1 MNVRTLL
8 SKLASV
14 TVLRLG
20 VAVLGFGLFWLLSHR
35 LSATELGGFSLLMN
49 TFMLLQTLP
58 LLGMHVHLIREVAAR
73 PEQQSGELAHAM
85 AFAMPVATAMA
96 LGLCLFGAMGA
107 DVALRWPFLLLGLS
121 MVPTAWVLVAESALI
136 GREQLQVL
144 TTVNMSESAW
154 RMVGALVSLWQG
166 WGLDGVF
173 AFFLVGRFI
182 TAAIY
187 ATRGGLPR
195 IRMAQVSRAGL
206 QQYLALAPT
215 YLAIGLVS
223 AGHARIDML
232 VLSRLRDLNEVGIYA
247 AAAKLYEASMMVSTM
262 ALMIVYPILSRLFAS
277 DRSAFALMLSRSVR
291 WGLLLGAPLVLV
303 GMTLAPALV
312 HLIYLPRLWAA
323 ADVLQP
329 LLLAAWLMAL
339 DQLLSST
346 MLAAQAQSQDLRAM
360 VIGLVTLLIGLL
372 VLGPTFG
379 ALGTAWA
386 AVAGLAVRVASR
398 LLWAQ
403 RELALPGLML
413 ESARSAAAA
422 ALGVGVFFA
431 LGRHGLNP
439 TMAPWLQGLLAL
451 GAALLTHTAAAALTG
466 AFGAQ
471 HLAEWHSWRNKAVTQ
486 AEVQT

>member
-1 MNVRTLL
+1 MTMRTLL

-20 VAVLGFGLFWLLSHR
+20 VAVLGFGMFWLLSHH

-58 LLGMHVHLIREVAAR
+58 LLGMHVHVIREVAAR
-73 PEQQSGELAHAM
+73 PDQQSGELSHAL
-85 AFAMPVATAMA
+85 AFALPVATAMA
-96 LGLCLFGAMGA
+96 LGLCLFGALGA
-107 DVALRWPFLLLGLS
+107 DVALRWPFVLLGLS

-144 TTVNMSESAW
+144 TTVNMCESAW
-154 RMVGALVSLWQG
+154 RVLGALVSLWQG
-166 WGLDGVF
+166 WDLDGVF
-173 AFFLVGRFI
+173 GFFLMGRLI

-187 ATRGGLPR
+187 AARGGLPR
-195 IRMAQVSRAGL
+195 IRMAEVSRAGL
-206 QQYLALAPT
+206 RQYIVLAPT

-232 VLSRLRDLNEVGIYA
+232 ALSKLRDLNEVGIYA
-247 AAAKLYEASMMVSTM
+247 AAAKLYEASMMVSTL

-277 DRSAFALMLSRSVR
+277 DRSAFALMLSRSLR

-303 GMTLAPALV
+303 GMALAPALV
-312 HLIYLPRLWAA
+312 HLIYLPGLWAA

-360 VIGLVTLLIGLL
+360 VIGLVTLLIGLAL
-372 VLGPTFG
+372 LGPAFG

-386 AVAGLAVRVASR
+386 VVAGLVVRVASR

-403 RELALPGLML
+403 RELALPGLTM
-413 ESARSAAAA
+413 EGARSAMSAV
-422 ALGVGVFFA
+422 LGVSAFFA
-431 LGRHGLNP
+431 VGGHGL
-439 TMAPWLQGLLAL
+439 TQGMAPWVQDTLAL
-451 GAALLTHTAAAALTG
+451 GAALLTHALAAALTG
-466 AFGAQ
+466 AFSAQ
-471 HLAEWHSWRNKAVTQ
+471 HRAEWHSWRHNAAAQ
-486 AEVQT
+486 SEVQA

>member
-8 SKLASV
+8 SKMASV

-20 VAVLGFGLFWLLSHR
+20 VAVLGFGMFWLLSHR
-35 LSATELGGFSLLMN
+35 LSANELGGFSLLMN

-73 PEQQSGELAHAM
+73 PEQQASELTHALT
-85 AFAMPVATAMA
+85 FAMPVATAMA
-96 LGLCLFGAMGA
+96 LGLCLFGAIGA
-107 DVALRWPFLLLGLS
+107 DATLRWPFVLLGLS

-144 TTVNMSESAW
+144 TTVIMLESGW
-154 RMVGALVSLWQG
+154 RVMGALVSLWQG
-166 WGLDGVF
+166 WGLGGVF
-173 AFFLVGRFI
+173 AFFLAGRFI
-182 TAAIY
+182 TSAVY
-187 ATRGGLPR
+187 ALRGGLPR

-223 AGHARIDML
+223 AAHARIDML
-232 VLSRLRDLNEVGIYA
+232 VLSRLRDLNEVGISA

-312 HLIYLPRLWAA
+312 HVIYLPRLWAA

-346 MLAAQAQSQDLRAM
+346 MLAAQAQSQDLRVM
-360 VIGLVTLLIGLL
+360 VIGLLTLLLGLL

-386 AVAGLAVRVASR
+386 VVAGLVVRVASR

-403 RELALPGLML
+403 RDLALPGLMK
-413 ESARSAAAA
+413 ESARSALAA
-422 ALGVGVFFA
+422 ALCVGVFFA
-431 LGRHGLNP
+431 TSDRDLAPH
-439 TMAPWLQGLLAL
+439 MAPWLQGTLAL
-451 GAALLTHTAAAALTG
+451 GAALLTHAAAAALTG
-466 AFGAQ
+466 AFSAQ
-471 HLAEWHSWRNKAVTQ
+471 HRAEWHAWRHKAPSLS
-486 AEVQT
+486 EVQT

>member
-1 MNVRTLL
+1 MNVRTVL
-8 SKLASV
+8 SKMASV

-20 VAVLGFGLFWLLSHR
+20 VAVLGFGMFWLLSHR

-73 PEQQSGELAHAM
+73 PEQQSGELAHALT
-85 AFAMPVATAMA
+85 FAMPVATVMA
-96 LGLCLFGAMGA
+96 LGLCLFGALGA
-107 DVALRWPFLLLGLS
+107 DAALRWPFVLLGLS

-154 RMVGALVSLWQG
+154 RVLGALVSLWQG

-173 AFFLVGRFI
+173 AFFLAGRFI
-182 TAAIY
+182 TASVYAI
-187 ATRGGLPR
+187 RGGLPR
-195 IRMAQVSRAGL
+195 IRMAQVSRVGL
-206 QQYLALAPT
+206 QQYMAMAPT

-291 WGLLLGAPLVLV
+291 WGLLLGAPLVLL
-303 GMTLAPALV
+303 GMALAPALV

-323 ADVLQP
+323 GDVLQP

-372 VLGPTFG
+372 VLGPAFG

-386 AVAGLAVRVASR
+386 AVAGLVVRVASR

-403 RELALPGLML
+403 RELALPGLMT
-413 ESARSAAAA
+413 ESARSTLAA
-422 ALGVGVFFA
+422 ALCVGVFFA
-431 LGRHGLNP
+431 MSEHGLAP
-439 TMAPWLQGLLAL
+439 HTAPWLQGTLAL
-451 GAALLTHTAAAALTG
+451 GAALLTHAAAAALTG
-466 AFGAQ
+466 AFSAQ
-471 HLAEWHSWRNKAVTQ
+471 HRAEWHAWRHKAPSLP
-486 AEVQT
+486 EVQA

>member
-1 MNVRTLL
+1 MNLRTLL
-8 SKLASV
+8 NKLASV

-20 VAVLGFGLFWLLSHR
+20 VAVLGFGMFWLLSHH

-58 LLGMHVHLIREVAAR
+58 LLGMNVHLIREVAAR
-73 PEQQSGELAHAM
+73 PEQQAGELSHAL

-96 LGLCLFGAMGA
+96 LGLSLFGAIGA
-107 DVALRWPFLLLGLS
+107 DAALRWPFVLLGLS

-144 TTVNMSESAW
+144 TTVNMVESAW
-154 RMVGALVSLWQG
+154 RVLGALVSLWQG

-173 AFFLVGRFI
+173 AFFLAGRCL
-182 TAAIY
+182 TSASY
-187 ATRGGLPR
+187 ALRGGLPR
-195 IRMAQVSRAGL
+195 IHMAEVNRQGL
-206 QQYLALAPT
+206 RQYVVLAPT

-232 VLSRLRDLNEVGIYA
+232 VLSKVRDLNEVGIYA
-247 AAAKLYEASMMVSTM
+247 AAAKLYEASLMVSTM

-277 DRSAFALMLSRSVR
+277 DRHAFGLMLSRSVR

-303 GMTLAPALV
+303 GMALTPALV
-312 HLIYLPRLWAA
+312 QLIYLPRLWAA

-360 VIGLVTLLIGLL
+360 VIGLITLLIGLL
-372 VLGPTFG
+372 VLGPSFG
-379 ALGTAWA
+379 AMGTAWA
-386 AVAGLAVRVASR
+386 AVAGLAVRVTAR

-403 RELALPGLML
+403 RELALPGLL
-413 ESARSAAAA
+413 LDCARSVLAAV
-422 ALGVGVFFA
+422 LGVAVFFA
-431 LGRHGLNP
+431 MSVHGLAP
-439 TMAPWLQGLLAL
+439 HTSPWLQGGLAL
-451 GAALLTHTAAAALTG
+451 GAALLTHAVAATLTG
-466 AFGAQ
+466 AFNAR
-471 HLAEWHSWRNKAVTQ
+471 HRAEWHAWRHKTA
-486 AEVQT
+486 AHSEVQA